1 MCHTICRKEL
11 VLLTSAALQ
20 WLAFFTMLTDHI
32 GYTFFPSLPVL
43 RAVGRLSFPIFAFLL
58 SEGFTHTRSLEK
70 YAGRLF
76 CFGCIAEL
84 PYQLMLYHRFV
95 GFRFSNILF
104 ALLLSLGALY
114 CARRGGPW
122 LLGAGALA
130 VLAQAGGFSYG
141 AYGVLLAVLFYST
154 RGKRWAIPLALTGCT
169 LLYCWYHHSL
179 FQIWA
184 VFAAVPLLLYNGER
198 GRRAPRYLFYA
209 LYPAHLAVLASL
221 YFLQKYI

>member
-1 MCHTICRKEL
+1 M
-11 VLLTSAALQ
+11 TSAVLQ
-20 WLAFFTMLTDHI
+20 WLAFSTMLVDHI

-58 SEGFTHTRSLEK
+58 TEGFAHTSDLKK

-76 CFGCIAEL
+76 FFGCIAEL
-84 PYQLMLYHRFV
+84 PYQMMLYHRWV
-95 GFRFSNILF
+95 GFRPSNILF

-114 CARRGGPW
+114 CVREGGLW
-122 LLGAGALA
+122 LLGAGAVA

-154 RGKRWAIPLALTGCT
+154 REKRWAIPLVLTGCT
-169 LLYCWYHHSL
+169 LLYCWHHHSL

-184 VFAAVPLLLYNGER
+184 VFAAIPLLLYNGEK
-198 GRRAPRYLFYA
+198 GRRAPRCLLYI
-209 LYPAHLAVLASL
+209 LYPVHLAVLSGL
-221 YFLQKYI
+221 YFLQKSI